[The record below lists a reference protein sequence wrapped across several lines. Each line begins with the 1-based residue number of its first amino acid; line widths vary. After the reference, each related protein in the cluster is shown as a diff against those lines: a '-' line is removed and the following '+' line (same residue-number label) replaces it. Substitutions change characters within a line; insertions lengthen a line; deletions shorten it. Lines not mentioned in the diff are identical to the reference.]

1 MPNLLMLENID
12 NKKKIISMVTDTL
25 SSTHSKRAYEK
36 SLMDFFTWHEI
47 QGKPALD
54 RMTVQKYK
62 AALIQTGVSP
72 STVNLRLS
80 AIRKLVNEA
89 SENGLLDFVEASSV
103 SRINGVKNSGVRTG
117 NWLTKNQAENI
128 INSPDINT
136 LKGIRD
142 KAILAILLGAGLR
155 RSEIVE
161 LTFDHIQQRE
171 GRWVIVDLMGK
182 GNRTRTI
189 PIPPWTKKLVDIW
202 TEASEINS
210 GFIFRPINKGGTI
223 QGNGMSSQAIYDV
236 VSVYAQICKTPYIKA
251 HDLRRTFAKLAHKGG
266 AGLDQIQLSLGHSSI
281 RTTQTYLGVEQD
293 FSSAPCDALGLRI
306 R

>member
-1 MPNLLMLENID
+1 MPNLLKLENID

-36 SLMDFFTWHEI
+36 SLMDFFIWYEI

-62 AALIQTGVSP
+62 AALIQTGLSP
-72 STVNLRLS
+72 STINLRLS
-80 AIRKLVNEA
+80 AIRKLANEA

-103 SRINGVKNSGVRTG
+103 SRINGVKISGVRTG

-142 KAILAILLGAGLR
+142 RAILAILVGAGLR

-161 LTFDHIQQRE
+161 ITFDHIQQRE

-202 TEASEINS
+202 TEAAVINS
-210 GFIFRPINKGGTI
+210 GFIFRPINKGGNI

-236 VSVYAQICKTPYIKA
+236 VSEYAQVCKIPYIKA